1 MDTSTT
7 GLGSSARD
15 PANSDAECLSKD
27 FELWRAGCE
36 DAKARIITK
45 LYDELATIAHLQ
57 LSRQRR
63 TPSLQTRALQHQA
76 IEKILRA
83 TGTTFVDKKHL
94 LALAVTVM
102 RQILVDLARKKQ
114 TAKHQVIKISLDQHL
129 DVANLPDE
137 LEVLH
142 LHQALTRLKAL
153 DEEQHQVAELKFFGG
168 FSNEE
173 VSDLLNL
180 SLYKVKM
187 LWEGARYW
195 LRSAIDHAI

>member
-7 GLGSSARD
+7 GMGSSARD
-15 PANSDAECLSKD
+15 AASSDAESLSKD

-45 LYDELATIAHLQ
+45 LYNELATIAHLQ

-63 TPSLQTRALQHQA
+63 TPSLQTRDLQHQA

-83 TGTTFVDKKHL
+83 TGPTFVDKKHL

-114 TAKHQVIKISLDQHL
+114 TAKRQVIKISLDQHL

-137 LEVLH
+137 LEVLR
-142 LHQALTRLKAL
+142 LHQALTRLKAMN
-153 DEEQHQVAELKFFGG
+153 EEQHQVAELKFFGG